1 MLQKGKPLSSETQT
15 EQAYRK
21 IEDEII
27 TLGFRPGSMLSEGE
41 IRSKFNI
48 GRTPIREALLRL
60 EREGLVEIYARRG
73 VQVTPI
79 DVFQQLRL
87 HEVRRP
93 LSQLLVKCAS
103 LRATSEERKFLLK
116 LADDIE
122 ASGKEN
128 DGLKFIRG
136 TNKLQSTL
144 VLATQNDILI
154 NVLGLIHGMS
164 RRFWYAHYK
173 KFGDLKEPSMLHANI
188 ARAVASGDQK
198 LAEKNVSRLMAFL
211 EKFHKSVVN
220 EKMVR

>member
-1 MLQKGKPLSSETQT
+1 MPQKGKPASSETQAK
-15 EQAYRK
+15 QAYRK
-21 IEDEII
+21 IEEEIV

-41 IRSKFNI
+41 IRSKFSL

-79 DVFQQLRL
+79 DVFHQLRL

-103 LRATSEERKFLLK
+103 LRATSEERKILLE
-116 LADDIE
+116 LADDID

-128 DGLKFIRG
+128 DGLKYIRV
-136 TNKLQSTL
+136 TNKLQTML
-144 VLATQNDILI
+144 ALATQNDILI
-154 NVLGLIHGMS
+154 NVFGLIHGMS

-173 KFGDLKEPSMLHANI
+173 KFGNLKEASMIHANI

-198 LAEKNVSRLMAFL
+198 LAEKNISRLMAFL
-211 EKFHKSVVN
+211 EKFYKSVVN